1 MIMGEQEIVKDISDL
16 TSNELLDSNF
26 IPSIFNN
33 YTDVNERN
41 EILKE
46 VLVVAKEK
54 KVLTKVK
61 NAIAQ
66 YNKNNKLES
75 INGDAYIFMNITGN
89 KKDDTTIENYVQAIL
104 NTKEIINNI
113 KFNEFTGKFERT
125 HVDGS
130 VTNWTDDD
138 DAWIL
143 NTIEKYYNIKD
154 KTTYY
159 DALLLCK
166 SKISYHPIKDKIESI
181 EWDGVKRIDRF
192 LIDIMK
198 CDDDVY
204 SREVSRMIF
213 YGGIS
218 RIYEPG
224 CKFDYMT
231 ILVGEQGTCK
241 STIVDWLNIGC
252 NSNKEIMTIEG
263 RDGAEIL
270 RYGWICEF
278 SELLAMI
285 KNRQVEPMKA
295 YVSRQRDTYR
305 SAFARNWTDNPRH
318 CIFIGTTNSF
328 NFLVD
333 LTGNRR
339 FLPIEV
345 KTNRGELYCKEKEIK
360 HYIEQCWAE
369 AKELYD
375 NDDLYLVIPS
385 KYDDIV
391 NEHVNAFVEDDPQKG
406 LVIDYLEDKPVG
418 YKVCVLE
425 IYTQALKNIQKK
437 CSRVDS
443 MTIGNYM
450 RGFKNWK
457 LGRSS
462 TRFKDYGTQR
472 YWEKV
477 CDDDVKVDTFENE
490 LDDDFD

>member
-1 MIMGEQEIVKDISDL
+1 MGRQEIVKDICDL
-16 TSNELLDSNF
+16 NKEELLDREF

-33 YTDVNERN
+33 YTNPDERN

-46 VLVVAKEK
+46 VLVVAKKNKALTEVK
-54 KVLTKVK
+54 K
-61 NAIAQ
+61 AIAQ
-66 YNKNNKLES
+66 YNKSSKLQS
-75 INGDAYIFMNITGN
+75 IDGDAYIFMNITGD
-89 KKDDTTIENYVQAIL
+89 KKSDATIENYIQAIL
-104 NTKEIINNI
+104 NTGEIINCI
-113 KFNEFTGKFERT
+113 RFNEFTCKFERIHYDDT
-125 HVDGS
+125 

-143 NTIEKYYNIKD
+143 NIIEKKYGIKD
-154 KTTYY
+154 KNTYY

-166 SKISYHPIKDKIESI
+166 ERISYHPIKDKIESI
-181 EWDGVKRIDRF
+181 KWDGKKRIDKF
-192 LIDIMK
+192 LTHVMK

-218 RIYEPG
+218 RIYAPG

-305 SAFARNWTDNPRH
+305 SAFARNWTDSPRH

-345 KTNRGELYCKEKEIK
+345 KTNRGELYSKEKEIK

-375 NDDLYLVIPS
+375 NGKAYLVIPNE
-385 KYDDIV
+385 YEDIV

-425 IYTQALKNIQKK
+425 IYTQVFKNMQKK

-443 MTIGNYM
+443 MIIGNYM
-450 RGFKNWK
+450 RGFKNWR

-477 CDDDVKVDTFENE
+477 EDGTEKKID
-490 LDDDFD
+490 LDMEDLD

>member
-1 MIMGEQEIVKDISDL
+1 MGKQELVKDIDEL
-16 TSNELLDSNF
+16 EDVELLDANF

-33 YTDVNERN
+33 YKDTDERNKILN
-41 EILKE
+41 EILI
-46 VLVVAKEK
+46 VAKEK

-61 NAIAQ
+61 SAIAQ
-66 YNKNNKLES
+66 YNKNSKLDS
-75 INGDAYIFMNITGN
+75 INGDAYIFMKITGN

-104 NTKEIINNI
+104 NTSEIINNI
-113 KFNEFTGKFERT
+113 KYNEFTCKFERI
-125 HVDGS
+125 HYDGS
-130 VTNWTDDD
+130 ISNWTDDD

-143 NTIEKYYNIKD
+143 NTIERYYNIKD
-154 KTTYY
+154 KSTYY

-166 SKISYHPIKDKIESI
+166 SEISYHPIKDKIESI
-181 EWDGVKRIDRF
+181 EWDGESRIDRF
-192 LIDIMK
+192 LADVMK
-198 CDDDVY
+198 CDDDIY

-305 SAFARNWTDNPRH
+305 SAFARNWTDSPRH

-328 NFLVD
+328 NFLID

-345 KTNRGELYCKEKEIK
+345 KTNRGELYSREKEIK
-360 HYIEQCWAE
+360 YFIEQCWAE
-369 AKELYD
+369 AKHLYD
-375 NDDLYLVIPS
+375 EGNIYLVIPS

-391 NEHVNAFVEDDPQKG
+391 NEHVEAFVEDDPQKG
-406 LVIDYLEDKPVG
+406 LVADYLMDKPVG

-425 IYTQALKNIQKK
+425 LYTQALKNIQKK

-443 MTIGNYM
+443 IFIGNYM
-450 RGFKNWK
+450 RSFKNWK

-477 CDDDVKVDTFENE
+477 APDDVKLDIDE
-490 LDDDFD
+490 LDI

>member
-1 MIMGEQEIVKDISDL
+1 MGEQEIIKDVSCL
-16 TSNELLDSNF
+16 SSEELLDANF

-33 YTDVNERN
+33 YPDEDERN
-41 EILKE
+41 ERLKE
-46 VLVVAKEK
+46 IMVVAKKK

-61 NAIAQ
+61 AAIMK
-66 YNKNNKLES
+66 YNKNRKVDAIS
-75 INGDAYIFMNITGN
+75 GDAYIFMNITGDR
-89 KKDDTTIENYVQAIL
+89 KDDTTIENYVQAIL
-104 NTKEIINNI
+104 NTKDIINNI
-113 KFNEFTGKFERT
+113 QFNEFSGKFERI
-125 HVDGS
+125 HKDG
-130 VTNWTDDD
+130 VVRNWTDDD

-143 NTIEKYYNIKD
+143 NIIEKSYHIKD

-166 SKISYHPIKDKIESI
+166 DKISYHPIKQKIESI
-181 EWDGVKRIDRF
+181 EWDGKSRIDRF
-192 LIDIMK
+192 LVDIMK

-204 SREVSRMIF
+204 SREVARMIF

-218 RIYEPG
+218 RIYDPG

-241 STIVDWLNIGC
+241 STIVDWLNMGC
-252 NSNKEIMTIEG
+252 NSNKEVMTIEG

-285 KNRQVEPMKA
+285 KSRQVEPMKA
-295 YVSRQRDTYR
+295 YISRQRDTYR
-305 SAFARNWTDNPRH
+305 SAFARNWTDSPRH

-345 KTNRGELYCKEKEIK
+345 KTNKGELYTREKEIK
-360 HYIEQCWAE
+360 EYIAQCWAE
-369 AKELYD
+369 AKVLFDEGKA
-375 NDDLYLVIPS
+375 YLVIPS
-385 KYDDIV
+385 KYEDIV
-391 NEHVNAFVEDDPQKG
+391 AEHVNMFIEDDPQKG
-406 LVIDYLEDKPVG
+406 LVIDYLEDKPIG

-443 MTIGNYM
+443 ITIGNYM

-457 LGRSS
+457 LGKSS
-462 TRFKDYGTQR
+462 ARFKDYGTQR

-477 CDDDVKVDTFENE
+477 SD
-490 LDDDFD
+490 

>member
-1 MIMGEQEIVKDISDL
+1 MGRQEIVKDICDL
-16 TSNELLDSNF
+16 DKQELLDHEF
-26 IPSIFNN
+26 IPSIFEN
-33 YTDVNERN
+33 YKNPTERN
-41 EILKE
+41 EILKR
-46 VLVVAKEK
+46 VLAVAKEK
-54 KVLTKVK
+54 KALSEVK
-61 NAIAQ
+61 KAIAQ
-66 YNKNNKLES
+66 YKKNTKLNR
-75 INGDAYIFMNITGN
+75 INGDAYVFMNITGDR
-89 KKDDTTIENYVQAIL
+89 KDDTTIDNYVQAIL
-104 NTKEIINNI
+104 NTSEIINYI
-113 KFNEFTGKFERT
+113 KFNEFTCKFERI
-125 HVDGS
+125 HLDGS
-130 VTNWTDDD
+130 ISNWTDDD

-166 SKISYHPIKDKIESI
+166 SEISYHPIKDKIESI
-181 EWDGVKRIDRF
+181 EWDGVSRIDNF
-192 LIDIMK
+192 LTYVMK

-305 SAFARNWTDNPRH
+305 SAFARNWTDSPRH

-345 KTNRGELYCKEKEIK
+345 RTNRGELYGKEKEIK
-360 HYIEQCWAE
+360 QYIEQCWAE
-369 AKELYD
+369 AKALYD
-375 NDDLYLVIPS
+375 NGKTYLVIPRE
-385 KYDDIV
+385 YDDIV
-391 NEHVNAFVEDDPQKG
+391 NEHVEAFVEDDPQKG

-425 IYTQALKNIQKK
+425 IYTQVFKNLQKK

-443 MTIGNYM
+443 MVIGNYM
-450 RGFKNWK
+450 RGFKNWR

-472 YWEKV
+472 YWEKIDLDNDKTDAV
-477 CDDDVKVDTFENE
+477 DDDLE
-490 LDDDFD
+490 